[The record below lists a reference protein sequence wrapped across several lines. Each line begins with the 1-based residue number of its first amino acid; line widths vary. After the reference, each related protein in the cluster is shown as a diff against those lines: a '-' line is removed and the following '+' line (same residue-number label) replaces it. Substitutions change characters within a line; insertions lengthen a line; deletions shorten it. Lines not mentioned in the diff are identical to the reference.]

1 MLRFTNG
8 RHWNDKRVS
17 YKKSFEQEDFEK
29 RLFEQW
35 GYRWN
40 KCVHSEGGRFR
51 EEHHRFREER
61 RILPRSSSPRVFSF
75 SKTVFRKLLLSNGRN
90 DDIVS
95 SVESIHG
102 NSIYREKGI
111 NDTKF
116 KQTRRWCVFIRMEIW
131 SILSREERNDNIV
144 PSIVFGQVNNPLST
158 IEHWMT
164 GPNIPRLTT
173 YFVG

>member
-1 MLRFTNG
+1 MGIPVEQMCTLGGWPVSRG
-8 RHWNDKRVS
+8 APSISRRNDEFYRDLLLLEFFLFRKRCFENC
-17 YKKSFEQEDFEK
+17 YYQMDKTTISF
-29 RLFEQW
+29 
-35 GYRWN
+35 
-40 KCVHSEGGRFR
+40 
-51 EEHHRFREER
+51 
-61 RILPRSSSPRVFSF
+61 PRSNPS
-75 SKTVFRKLLLSNGRN
+75 TVEIQFVNW
-90 DDIVS
+90 
-95 SVESIHG
+95 
-102 NSIYREKGI
+102 EKGI

>member
-1 MLRFTNG
+1 MGDIETIKEFRTRRASSKKISRNVCLSNGDTGGTNVYTRRMAG
-8 RHWNDKRVS
+8 
-17 YKKSFEQEDFEK
+17 FERSTIDFEK
-29 RLFEQW
+29 
-35 GYRWN
+35 
-40 KCVHSEGGRFR
+40 
-51 EEHHRFREER
+51 ER

-95 SVESIHG
+95 SVESIHRG